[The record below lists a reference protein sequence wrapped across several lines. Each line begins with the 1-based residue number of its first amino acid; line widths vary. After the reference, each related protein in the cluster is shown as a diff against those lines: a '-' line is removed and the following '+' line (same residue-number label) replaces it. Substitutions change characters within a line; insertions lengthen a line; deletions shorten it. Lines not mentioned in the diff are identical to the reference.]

1 MPSAHVG
8 CKPESSHHLQD
19 PSLLLRSSNVSDAN
33 SIADT
38 VQHFEIHMSKVEKSQ
53 VFAISHI
60 AVPVL

>member
-1 MPSAHVG
+1 MLMLAAR
-8 CKPESSHHLQD
+8 PESSHHLQD

-38 VQHFEIHMSKVEKSQ
+38 VQHFEIHMSKVETSQ

-60 AVPVL
+60 AVPIL